1 MPAAEYER
9 VRIFLFFFPQNVLP
23 GSNLFFF
30 PPPVNFSP
38 FVGNK
43 FFYFLN
49 YLGSGPVIRT

>member
-1 MPAAEYER
+1 VPAAEYER

-49 YLGSGPVIRT
+49 YLGSGQ